1 MDITGT
7 GLNVSSAAFGMFTD
21 GATPYPGFGTENVSH
36 YSPSQGADDPVDIRP
51 GFTYSP
57 GIGTTNFSI
66 GFNETDQENA
76 TGPRLKPVI
85 QLTTPYRIIS
95 CFFYSVIFLVGF
107 VGNVMVVIVVSK
119 IRVMRTP
126 TNCYLVSLGVA
137 DILVLVSACLPQVF
151 ATGVPSL
158 RMDEWILG
166 HVTCS
171 ILIFLN
177 YLGVNV
183 SSLSITAFT
192 IERYI
197 AICHPMKAQTIC
209 TVKRAKRIIV
219 VLWTFGICYNAPWLA
234 LTTIVTYNLVDGT
247 TQDSCTFKLTRGFYI
262 WVYMADFMLFYAIPL
277 ILTCVLYGL
286 IGRILFSST
295 IPKTP
300 GKSNGTNSETK
311 KSSVQTSRVQVIK
324 MLAIVVG
331 LFAILWLPYRAWVVF
346 NSFSSRPYH
355 DMWFRLLCRM
365 MVFMNSAINPIL
377 YNAMSVKFRRAF
389 KRLLTCG
396 KY

>member
-1 MDITGT
+1 MDITGI
-7 GLNVSSAAFGMFTD
+7 GINMSSTFGMFTD
-21 GATPYPGFGTENVSH
+21 SATPYPAYGTVNISD
-36 YSPSQGADDPVDIRP
+36 YSPSQGVSDQEEFRP
-51 GFTYSP
+51 GYTYSP
-57 GIGTTNFSI
+57 GIGMTNFSI
-66 GFNETDQENA
+66 GFNDTDQPNA
-76 TGPRLKPVI
+76 TDQPLAPVR
-85 QLTTPYRIIS
+85 QLTTPYRIIA

-107 VGNVMVVIVVSK
+107 FGNVMVVIVVSR
-119 IRVMRTP
+119 IRMMRTP

-137 DILVLVSACLPQVF
+137 DILVLLSACLPQVF
-151 ATGVPSL
+151 ATGVPTL

-209 TVKRAKRIIV
+209 TVKRAKRIISA
-219 VLWTFGICYNAPWLA
+219 LWSFGICYNAPWLA
-234 LTTIVTYNLVDGT
+234 LTKILTQKLVDGT
-247 TQDSCTFKLTRGFYI
+247 TADYCTFKLTRSSYI
-262 WVYMADFMLFYAIPL
+262 WVFMADFILFYAIPL

-300 GKSNGTNSETK
+300 GKSNGAGSGSEPK
-311 KSSVQTSRVQVIK
+311 KSSVQTSRVQVG
-324 MLAIVVG
+324 M
-331 LFAILWLPYRAWVVF
+331 
-346 NSFSSRPYH
+346 FSSFPL
-355 DMWFRLLCRM
+355 FTK
-365 MVFMNSAINPIL
+365 SATL
-377 YNAMSVKFRRAF
+377 RKLMD
-389 KRLLTCG
+389 
-396 KY
+396 